1 MSSVGLDAVAF
12 HVPKLALDLGG
23 EWAEA
28 RYRALGES
36 SVESL
41 VSKITKGIG
50 SRRIGIPDAHEDTAT
65 MAAMAAKRLID
76 RTGIDPRD
84 IGWLGIGTE
93 TTVDQSK
100 SLGAYVLGML
110 ERHYG
115 VSMSHVSCPQ
125 FQFACIGATLALES
139 AVNLMWAGRSRRPYA
154 LVIASDVSKYAMF
167 SHAEYTQG
175 AGAAAMLL
183 SRNPKL
189 LAFDARPFATHTCDE
204 RDFFRPNWRTEA
216 IVDGKHS
223 INVYLRCVQRALA
236 EYVSEYERQSGRR
249 FDEQADF
256 DYLLMH
262 LPFPRMGEY
271 AATRLWRVLRDR
283 SLLDPRSDVDEQR
296 ERELDREAARDPAF
310 LRFFGQSCEDGL
322 AFSRETGNAYSAS
335 LYLGLCSLLSHLA
348 RARTDVAGRRVLFC
362 SYGSGA
368 SASVFGAEFVDGC
381 QQGARI
387 VDQVESLAPAQA
399 GGSRQLVTLEQYE
412 RLHRSQSLTLDQ
424 AEAGVGASHRLN
436 QDTLLEARPAQ
447 PQASVRPP
455 SSEFALKRIGTRAE
469 GPGCD
474 LGYRYYE
481 YVTR

>member
-1 MSSVGLDAVAF
+1 MNSVGLDAVAF

-28 RYRALGES
+28 RYQALGEAS
-36 SVESL
+36 LESL

-84 IGWLGIGTE
+84 IGWLGVGTE

-100 SLGAYVLGML
+100 SSGAYVLGML

-139 AVNLMWAGRSRRPYA
+139 ALNLMWAGRSRRPYA

-183 SRNPKL
+183 SRKPKL
-189 LAFDARPFATHTCDE
+189 LAFDARPFATHTRDE

-223 INVYLRCVQRALA
+223 INVYLRCVKRAFA
-236 EYVSEYERQSGRR
+236 EYVGDWERQTGKV
-249 FDEQADF
+249 FDERSGF

-271 AATRLWRVLRDR
+271 AAARLWRLLRDR
-283 SLLDPRSDVDEQR
+283 TLLDAATEDDGR
-296 ERELDREAARDPAF
+296 ERELDRVASQDPLFAQ
-310 LRFFGQSCEDGL
+310 FFERACEDGL

-335 LYLGLCSLLSHLA
+335 LYLGLCSLLSRVGRGEDA
-348 RARTDVAGRRVLFC
+348 AGKRVLFC

-381 QQGARI
+381 EQHASL
-387 VDQVESLAPAQA
+387 VDRLESLAPAQA
-399 GGSRQLVTLEQYE
+399 GGSRQLVTLDQYE
-412 RLHRSQSLTLDQ
+412 RLHRSRPITLDANAQ
-424 AEAGVGASHRLN
+424 AARDPRAHGHAA
-436 QDTLLEARPAQ
+436 LEPRPTQ
-447 PQASVRPP
+447 PEESVRPP
-455 SSEFALKRIGTRAE
+455 SGEFALTRIGTRAE

-481 YVTR
+481 YVAC